1 MGTRRAK
8 KKAKAK
14 SPGKTPGALVVPS
27 HGGGLI
33 RNGSLPGNTPGTGRP
48 PSVLR
53 EKLRGS
59 FEDRMNVAEDIAD
72 GRFVPNM
79 PPAAAAAALALGGGD
94 AGTNAIMAEYAASDR
109 LKALDLLGKYGLGT
123 TQGVSVD
130 YVTDRLEHTYRVLV
144 EELDA
149 ALFDRVSTRLASV
162 WK

>member
-1 MGTRRAK
+1 MATRNGRK
-8 KKAKAK
+8 KPTKK
-14 SPGKTPGALVVPS
+14 SPGKSPGALVVPS

-33 RNGSLPGNTPGTGRP
+33 RHGSLPGNTPGTGRP

-59 FEDRMNVAEDIAD
+59 FEDRLHVAEEIAD

-79 PPAAAAAALALGGGD
+79 PPAAAAMAAALGGED
-94 AGTNAIMAEYAASDR
+94 AGTNPVMAEYAASDR

-130 YVTDRLEHTYRVLV
+130 YVTDRLENTYRVLV

-149 ALFDRVSTRLASV
+149 PTFDRVSTRLAHV